1 MQQDT
6 RTIIKKKCFLS
17 NILKTHLDKKKKGL
31 KSSIYLDFFFFH
43 LNEQSVN
50 FELATTEIN

>member
-6 RTIIKKKCFLS
+6 RTIIKKCFLS
-17 NILKTHLDKKKKGL
+17 NILKTHLDKKKKKGL
-31 KSSIYLDFFFFH
+31 KSSIYLEFFFH

>member
-17 NILKTHLDKKKKGL
+17 NILKTHLDKKKKKRFEKL
-31 KSSIYLDFFFFH
+31 NIFRIFFH

>member
-17 NILKTHLDKKKKGL
+17 NILKTHLDKKKKRFEKL
-31 KSSIYLDFFFFH
+31 NIFRIFFFH

>member
-17 NILKTHLDKKKKGL
+17 NILKTHLDKKKKRFEKLNIFG
-31 KSSIYLDFFFFH
+31 IFFY

>member
-17 NILKTHLDKKKKGL
+17 NILKTHLDKKKKKGL
-31 KSSIYLDFFFFH
+31 KSSIYLEFFFH

>member
-31 KSSIYLDFFFFH
+31 KSSIYLEFFFH

>member
-17 NILKTHLDKKKKGL
+17 NILKTHLDKKKKRFKKL
-31 KSSIYLDFFFFH
+31 NIFRFFFFH